1 MQKKIPV
8 KLPISNILN
17 GVMRGLA
24 VTAISGYQKFI
35 SPHKGFSCAHRVLY
49 GCESCSQYF
58 KQVVAEEGIIT
69 AIANAKGRFQECR
82 EANEILKKRRAKC
95 RARQKYYASRYTS
108 RLCNHTL
115 AIESGELENPDIPE
129 NLKDAENSNKKNLG
143 GSQWGRK
150 TRSQATNNGDSGAND
165 NCNDCSDGISVID
178 CNNLNCPDLN
188 CPDLSCPD
196 LNCGN
201 ADCLSEMDCSGLDC
215 GGLDCSGCGD
225 FGSCN

>member
-1 MQKKIPV
+1 MQKRIPL
-8 KLPISNILN
+8 KLPILNILN

-24 VTAISGYQKFI
+24 VAAISGYQKFI
-35 SPHKGFSCAHRVLY
+35 SPRKGFSCAHRVLY

-95 RARQKYYASRYTS
+95 RTRQKYYASRVSNYMS
-108 RLCNHTL
+108 NHTL
-115 AIESGELENPDIPE
+115 AIESGGLENSDIPE
-129 NLKDAENSNKKNLG
+129 NPEDAENPNKKSMG

-150 TRSQATNNGDSGAND
+150 TRSQATNNGDSGANN
-165 NCNDCSDGISVID
+165 NCNDCADCGDGISAMD
-178 CNNLNCPDLN
+178 CNNLNCPE
-188 CPDLSCPD
+188 LSCPD
-196 LNCGN
+196 LNCAN
-201 ADCLSEMDCSGLDC
+201 ADCLSGMDCSGLDC

-225 FGSCN
+225 CGSCG

>member
-1 MQKKIPV
+1 MQKRISL
-8 KLPISNILN
+8 KLPISNILD

-58 KQVVAEEGIIT
+58 KQVVAEEGIVT

-82 EANEILKKRRAKC
+82 EANEILKKRRAKR
-95 RARQKYYASRYTS
+95 RARQKYYAH
-108 RLCNHTL
+108 RLSNRTL
-115 AIESGELENPDIPE
+115 AIESGGLENSDIPE
-129 NLKDAENSNKKNLG
+129 NPEDAENPNKKSVG

-150 TRSQATNNGDSGAND
+150 TRSQSNDGGNNGNNN
-165 NCNDCSDGISVID
+165 NCDDCT
-178 CNNLNCPDLN
+178 NCV
-188 CPDLSCPD
+188 DLSSYSPSNCGEEND
-196 LNCGN
+196 CGN
-201 ADCLSEMDCSGLDC
+201 ANCLSGMDCSGLDC

-225 FGSCN
+225 CGSCG